1 MICFLFF
8 IQPILLQ
15 ETNTVM
21 RCITLSRSCYAYFS
35 DRWISDVTTDLASVT
50 RIAFKKASNGSF
62 SILLTESF
70 FLSIHTATPS
80 LSRFMSKRILFCR
93 MKAYK

>member
-1 MICFLFF
+1 M
-8 IQPILLQ
+8 Q

-62 SILLTESF
+62 SILLTDSF
-70 FLSIHTATPS
+70 FLSIYTATPS
-80 LSRFMSKRILFCR
+80 LEVYEQ
-93 MKAYK
+93 AYIVLQDESLQVIM